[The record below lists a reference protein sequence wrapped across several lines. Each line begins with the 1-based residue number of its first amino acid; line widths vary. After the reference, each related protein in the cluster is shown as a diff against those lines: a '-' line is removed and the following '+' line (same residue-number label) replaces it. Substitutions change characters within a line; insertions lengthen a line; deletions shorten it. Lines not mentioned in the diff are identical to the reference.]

1 MIRFSQYPKC
11 SPPQIGILR
20 VAMGHAQMNRIGWRE
35 LAHRQTYSSSDAY
48 GERRNN
54 EQVPACESVG
64 MANKPANWNLSFLI
78 CHHNSN
84 HRSPKNNRCESY
96 KQEFKPMQYC
106 SCHCQLRIIVIPIQ
120 IKTIR
125 RCKCD
130 KYYHYNRT
138 QWNKNPSNRF
148 YLCYTSVYFIIPQ
161 DSSLIHPNH

>member
-1 MIRFSQYPKC
+1 MVRDKTVLTYHKIYIPSIYMFYIMCVS
-11 SPPQIGILR
+11 SILISA
-20 VAMGHAQMNRIGWRE
+20 V
-35 LAHRQTYSSSDAY
+35 LCLYSKISVVVVNIFFPV
-48 GERRNN
+48 GFFFPCKNN
-54 EQVPACESVG
+54 CCIIPI
-64 MANKPANWNLSFLI
+64 NWNLFFLI

-84 HRSPKNNRCESY
+84 HRSQKNNRCESY

-138 QWNKNPSNRF
+138 Q
-148 YLCYTSVYFIIPQ
+148 
-161 DSSLIHPNH
+161 

>member
-1 MIRFSQYPKC
+1 MSPQLQPPK
-11 SPPQIGILR
+11 S
-20 VAMGHAQMNRIGWRE
+20 
-35 LAHRQTYSSSDAY
+35 
-48 GERRNN
+48 
-54 EQVPACESVG
+54 
-64 MANKPANWNLSFLI
+64 
-78 CHHNSN
+78 
-84 HRSPKNNRCESY
+84 KNNRCESY

-148 YLCYTSVYFIIPQ
+148 YLCYTSFASCKLITSNFSERIFKSSVVGSATGSPSNSLTVVSSSFAKIISILESGTDKPF
-161 DSSLIHPNH
+161 SHLIRSVLLRSV